1 MLPAVDGIGE
11 STIAIGIGVITR
23 GVIEVSDGDG
33 IGDIFSNGDGDV
45 INGWIVVV
53 IRFIDIRDVDGDG
66 GRIGAEPSASL
77 AETVR
82 VLSRWL
88 VIERFA

>member
-1 MLPAVDGIGE
+1 MIRGI
-11 STIAIGIGVITR
+11 T
-23 GVIEVSDGDG
+23 EVSDGDG
-33 IGDIFSNGDGDV
+33 IGDIFIKGDGDV

-66 GRIGAEPSASL
+66 GRIGAGTIGLVGGDGED
-77 AETVR
+77 
-82 VLSRWL
+82 VLSVIGL